1 MKGKI
6 GAEMR
11 LFFPFFPH
19 IDHLDFG
26 IDYKQLKLYTMATL
40 RKECHDY
47 VITLKNTCRDKNS
60 QDVLDF
66 VFDYLSTKYN
76 FGIKDINKAFD
87 EAYEIVG
94 F

>member
-1 MKGKI
+1 
-6 GAEMR
+6 
-11 LFFPFFPH
+11 
-19 IDHLDFG
+19 
-26 IDYKQLKLYTMATL
+26 MATL

-47 VITLKNTCRDKNS
+47 VITLKNTCKDKNTR
-60 QDVLDF
+60 DVLDF